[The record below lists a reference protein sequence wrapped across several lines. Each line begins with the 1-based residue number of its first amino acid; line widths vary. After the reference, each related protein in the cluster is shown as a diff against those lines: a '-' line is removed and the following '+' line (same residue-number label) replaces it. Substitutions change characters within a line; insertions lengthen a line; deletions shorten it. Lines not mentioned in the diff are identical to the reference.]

1 MTTIAINPLVVAV
14 SPDTAATPIHHF
26 APTEYKGGGFKKFVG
41 VVAAIAIPIAAPLI
55 AGSIAA
61 SGILGAGISAAMATT
76 VGGVVSSAIVGA
88 GLGAISAKVT
98 GGDVKTGAIMGA
110 LTSGF
115 SGYRA
120 MSTQGRLGTLGE
132 TFGSSGADA
141 GMTGDQVGVDMG
153 QSGSGTELLD
163 GTDDALLEANS
174 GQTFTGGPSTDGQLV
189 QASYN
194 PAGSTVDASAGAGGQ
209 EAAGKTF
216 WEKVKDTG
224 SSIVNKVTDPD
235 KLADLTM
242 QAGAQL
248 AGAALAPDPEMPPEQ
263 KELLEMRKQ
272 ELAELKARDEK
283 AFNAQ
288 MDAARMYLQ
297 QAKQYDPNY
306 FALQAANTGAIE
318 QQRKIREQAR
328 RAGLTRRGISAA
340 DQRRM
345 QLDAAKD
352 VSSRYDTGFRQGLA
366 LQDRALSSGRGALQS
381 AAGSGTA
388 YSNAL
393 ANLSTAYGNAMDKA
407 YTRSSTAAK
416 NISDMF
422 SGMAT
427 NKGNTPEEEEE
438 LKTASG
444 QKKKSNAGLNTGN
457 IYGNDPL
464 AV

>member
-1 MTTIAINPLVVAV
+1 MTAIAINPLVVAV

-26 APTEYKGGGFKKFVG
+26 APTEFKGGGFKKFVG

-61 SGILGAGISAAMATT
+61 SGVLGAGISAAMATT

-132 TFGSSGADA
+132 TFGSSGAE
-141 GMTGDQVGVDMG
+141 MTGDQVGVDMG
-153 QSGSGTELLD
+153 QGGSGTELLD

-174 GQTFTGGPSTDGQLV
+174 GQTFTGGPTTDGQIV
-189 QASYN
+189 QASYD
-194 PAGSTVDASAGAGGQ
+194 PAASSVEVGAGTGGQ

-216 WEKVKDTG
+216 WQTVKDTG
-224 SSIVNKVTDPD
+224 SSIVDKVTDPD

-248 AGAALAPDPEMPPEQ
+248 VGAALAPDPEMPPEQ

-288 MDAARMYLQ
+288 MDAAKMYLQ
-297 QAKQYDPNY
+297 QARQYDPNY

-345 QLDAAKD
+345 QLAAAKD

-366 LQDRALSSGRGALQS
+366 LQDRALASGRGALQ
-381 AAGSGTA
+381 AASSSGTA

-393 ANLSTAYGNAMDKA
+393 ANLSSAYGDAMNKA
-407 YTRSSTAAK
+407 YTRSDTAAK

-427 NKGNTPEEEEE
+427 SKGNTPEEEEE
-438 LKTASG
+438 LKKASG
-444 QKKKSNAGLNTGN
+444 QKKPNAGLNTGS
-457 IYGNDPL
+457 IAGNAPIMT
-464 AV
+464 